1 MLKPRERLMP
11 RELPKSEHRSVNG
24 LTCQQVC
31 SIHMLRQIT
40 HVSLVATNK
49 KKKLF
54 HVIVNS

>member
-11 RELPKSEHRSVNG
+11 RELPKSEYRSVKG

-40 HVSLVATNK
+40 HVSLAATN

-54 HVIVNS
+54 HVIINS